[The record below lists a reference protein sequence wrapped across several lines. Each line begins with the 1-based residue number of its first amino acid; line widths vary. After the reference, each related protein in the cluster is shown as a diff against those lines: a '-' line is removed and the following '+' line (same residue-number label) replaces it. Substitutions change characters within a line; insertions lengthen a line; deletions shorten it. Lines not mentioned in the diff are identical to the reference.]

1 MSRQLSFTKIEKELL
16 PAYRQKMGAAES
28 TEDVKKFFVYIVQEL
43 LNKAFGD
50 KITFEY
56 GHIKLDPGTPPH
68 YMINDQVK
76 SQDDFTVV
84 WESSDL
90 SHIVSRFTDTA
101 MNHYNHLAQNP
112 AKTQSKIRM

>member
-1 MSRQLSFTKIEKELL
+1 MSRQLSFTKLEKELL
-16 PAYRQKMGAAES
+16 PTYRRKMGSAES

-43 LNKAFGD
+43 LNKVYGD

-56 GHIKLDPGTPPH
+56 SHIRLDPGTPPH
-68 YMINDQVK
+68 YQINDQLK
-76 SQDDFTVV
+76 SLDDFISV

-101 MNHYNHLAQNP
+101 MNHYNHLARNP
-112 AKTQSKIRM
+112 AKTESKIRM